1 MVSSLADKKR
11 GLKIMGG
18 ERIDS
23 RVALYLTRSQRITLE
38 LLAEDRGIGLNK
50 LLRELIDAGRRATEG
65 TDG

>member
-23 RVALYLTRSQRITLE
+23 RVVSHAKS
-38 LLAEDRGIGLNK
+38 ADHPGAFG
-50 LLRELIDAGRRATEG
+50 
-65 TDG
+65 